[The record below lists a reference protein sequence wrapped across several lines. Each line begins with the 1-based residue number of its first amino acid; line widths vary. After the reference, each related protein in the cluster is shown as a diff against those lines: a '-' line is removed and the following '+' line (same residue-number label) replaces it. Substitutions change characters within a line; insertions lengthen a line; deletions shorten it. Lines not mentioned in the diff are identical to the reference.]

1 MSGEIGTEGQ
11 SPRRAADFW
20 TFFVGQTSSNLG
32 TSFTLFALPLL
43 VFKLTGSPLNLAITT
58 AADMLPYLLFGLL
71 IGAWVDRVDRKRLMI
86 LTDLTRAAVI
96 ATIPLMAVLGHLTVG
111 WIYGVAFVHA
121 TLGIFFNSAEFA
133 AIPSLVRMDD
143 LVAANGRV
151 QASYSAAQVLGPVLG
166 GVLVLLVPLPALM
179 LFDAGSFLVSVF
191 SLTLIR
197 TSFNQAG
204 EEGERKHI
212 MRDVVDGLRYVLSH
226 PVLRNISAMMALV
239 NFVATTTAAQLV
251 LFATVRL
258 HASYAQVAWLYSAGS
273 LGVVAMGLLAGTF
286 RKRWSFSRVA
296 LGALMT
302 EGLLT
307 IAFALTQ
314 VYWVGLVLW
323 GICGGLGILFNIN
336 TGSLRQAIVP
346 NQLLGRVISIASV
359 LAWSAIPLGSLLG
372 GYAIERTGDVALV
385 YAVIGVLTFLIPLG
399 FSFTALGHA
408 ERYIPK
414 GAGAT
419 EAQETEA
426 ATPGNYTSAPSG
438 AVEATGLR

>member
-1 MSGEIGTEGQ
+1 MSSVGTSAGQ
-11 SPRRAADFW
+11 GQRRAADFW
-20 TFFVGQTSSNLG
+20 TFFVGQTASNLG

-43 VFKLTGSPLNLAITT
+43 VFKLTGSSLNLAITT

-71 IGAWVDRVDRKRLMI
+71 IGAWVDRVDRKRLML

-96 ATIPLMAVLGHLTVG
+96 ATIPLMAALGHLTVM
-111 WIYGVAFVHA
+111 WIYGVAFVQA

-143 LVAANGRV
+143 LVSANGRV

-166 GVLVLLVPLPALM
+166 GVLVLLLPVSALM
-179 LFDAGSFLVSVF
+179 LFDAGSFLISVF
-191 SLTLIR
+191 SLLLIR
-197 TSFNQAG
+197 TSFNQADQ
-204 EEGERKHI
+204 EREHTHI
-212 MRDVVDGLRYVLSH
+212 LRDVVEGLRYVLSH

-239 NFVATTTAAQLV
+239 NFVATTAGAQLV
-251 LFATVRL
+251 LFATARL
-258 HASYAQVAWLYSAGS
+258 HASYSQVAWLYAAGS
-273 LGVVAMGLLAGTF
+273 LGVVVMGLLAGVF

-296 LGALMT
+296 LGALML

-307 IAFALTQ
+307 VAFAFTQ
-314 VYWVGLVLW
+314 NYWVGLVLW

-346 NQLLGRVISIASV
+346 NHLLGRVISVASV
-359 LAWSAIPLGSLLG
+359 LAWSAIPVGSILG
-372 GYAIERTGDVALV
+372 GYAIERTGNVALV

-408 ERYIPK
+408 ERYIPQ
-414 GAGAT
+414 AAV
-419 EAQETEA
+419 AAET
-426 ATPGNYTSAPSG
+426 TTSAAEPM
-438 AVEATGLR
+438 AEA

>member
-1 MSGEIGTEGQ
+1 MASAMGLGAPE
-11 SPRRAADFW
+11 RRRPADFW
-20 TFFVGQTSSNLG
+20 IFFVGQTASNLG

-43 VFKLTGSPLNLAITT
+43 VYQLTGSPLKLAITT
-58 AADMLPYLLFGLL
+58 AADMLPYLFFGLL

-96 ATIPLMAVLGHLTVG
+96 ATIPLMAMLGHLSVG
-111 WIYGVAFVHA
+111 WIYGVAFVQA

-143 LVAANGRV
+143 LVTANGRV

-166 GVLVLLVPLPALM
+166 GVLVLLVPVPVLM
-179 LFDAGSFLVSVF
+179 LFDAGSFLLSVF

-197 TSFNQAG
+197 RSFNQPG
-204 EEGERKHI
+204 DEREHRHI
-212 MRDVVDGLRYVLSH
+212 LRDVAEGLRYVLSH

-239 NFVATTTAAQLV
+239 NFVATTAGAQLV

-258 HASYAQVAWLYSAGS
+258 HASYSQVAWLYAAGS
-273 LGVVAMGLLAGTF
+273 LGVVVMGLMAGVL
-286 RKRWSFSRVA
+286 RKRWSFSQVA
-296 LGALMT
+296 LGALMA

-307 IAFALTQ
+307 IAFAFAQ
-314 VYWVGLVLW
+314 VYWVGLVIW
-323 GICGGLGILFNIN
+323 GIAGGLGILFNIN

-346 NQLLGRVISIASV
+346 NHLLGRVISIASV

-372 GYAIERTGDVALV
+372 GYAIERTGNVALV

-408 ERYIPK
+408 ERYMRK
-414 GAGAT
+414 EVGTA
-419 EAQETEA
+419 ETETA
-426 ATPGNYTSAPSG
+426 QTA
-438 AVEATGLR
+438 

>member
-1 MSGEIGTEGQ
+1 MSGGMESGAPVQ
-11 SPRRAADFW
+11 RRAADFW
-20 TFFVGQTSSNLG
+20 TFFVGQTASNLG

-43 VFKLTGSPLNLAITT
+43 VYKLTRSPLNLAITT
-58 AADMLPYLLFGLL
+58 AADMLPYLLFGLV

-86 LTDLTRAAVI
+86 FTDLTRAAVI
-96 ATIPLMAVLGHLTVG
+96 STIPLMFMLDHLTVW

-133 AIPSLVRMDD
+133 AIPSLVRTDD

-166 GVLVLLVPLPALM
+166 GALVFLVPVPALM
-179 LFDAGSFLVSVF
+179 LFDAGSFLISVL

-204 EEGERKHI
+204 GERERTQI
-212 MRDVVDGLRYVLSH
+212 MRDVVEGLRYVLSH

-239 NFVATTTAAQLV
+239 NFVATTAGAQLV

-258 HASYAQVAWLYSAGS
+258 HASYSQVAWLYAAGS
-273 LGVVAMGLLAGTF
+273 LGVVAMGLLAGVF

-296 LGALMT
+296 LGSLMV
-302 EGLLT
+302 EGLLFV
-307 IAFALTQ
+307 AFAFTQ
-314 VYWVGLVLW
+314 IYWVGVVLW
-323 GICGGLGILFNIN
+323 GLAGGLGILFNIN

-346 NQLLGRVISIASV
+346 NHLLGRVISIASV

-372 GYAIERTGDVALV
+372 GYAIERTGNVALV

-408 ERYIPK
+408 ERYIPQ

-419 EAQETEA
+419 EV
-426 ATPGNYTSAPSG
+426 TSR
-438 AVEATGLR
+438 VENA